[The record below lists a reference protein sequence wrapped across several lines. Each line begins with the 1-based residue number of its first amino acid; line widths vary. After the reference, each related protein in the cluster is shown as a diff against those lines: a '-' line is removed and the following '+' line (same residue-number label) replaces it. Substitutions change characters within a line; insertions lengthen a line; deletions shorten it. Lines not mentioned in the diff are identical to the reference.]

1 MICEICGRKT
11 NKLKKVMIDGA
22 VLNVCEACSRFG
34 SAVSESQKRKV
45 EKTIKA
51 ALDIQ
56 DEEVIEDFGRVLRE
70 QREKLGLTQ
79 EDMAKRL
86 GLKQSLYKKLEEGDL
101 KPTLDLA
108 KRIEKLLK
116 IKLTK
121 KVVLFEEGEFEKSGL
136 TVADVIKFED

>member
-1 MICEICGRKT
+1 
-11 NKLKKVMIDGA
+11 
-22 VLNVCEACSRFG
+22 
-34 SAVSESQKRKV
+34 
-45 EKTIKA
+45 
-51 ALDIQ
+51 
-56 DEEVIEDFGRVLRE
+56 
-70 QREKLGLTQ
+70 
-79 EDMAKRL
+79 
-86 GLKQSLYKKLEEGDL
+86 LYKKLEEGDL